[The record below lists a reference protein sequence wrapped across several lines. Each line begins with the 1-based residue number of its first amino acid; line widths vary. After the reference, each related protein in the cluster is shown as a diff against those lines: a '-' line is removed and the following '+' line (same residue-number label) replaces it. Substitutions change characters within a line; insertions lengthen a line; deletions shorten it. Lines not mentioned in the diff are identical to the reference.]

1 MALAYVKRDALS
13 KSMYEGA
20 TEMAKGVRDLPKIKQ
35 QLDFILE
42 ISEDESINS
51 KGSALNESIDGW
63 IAKILQKEM
72 RTYQRNY
79 MFEARLLIKFKD
91 FLNSIGKGN
100 LRVTRGTRDVTKDYL
115 KQWVILKS
123 SLEDIKTKEVTSYN
137 ELVKEA
143 GLPLLYWA

>member
-1 MALAYVKRDALS
+1 VALAYVKRDALS